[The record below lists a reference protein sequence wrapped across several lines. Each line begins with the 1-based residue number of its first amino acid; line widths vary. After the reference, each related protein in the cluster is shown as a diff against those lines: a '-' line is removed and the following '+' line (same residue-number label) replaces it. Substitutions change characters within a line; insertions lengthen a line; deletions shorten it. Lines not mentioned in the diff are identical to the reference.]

1 MSDAQNA
8 AIERDVEQE
17 DVLVSEEEDELDEFL
32 NSGEASRSFPTQ
44 YVLVCFGRTRRGA
57 AVNARIQA
65 WLQENHLE
73 MRPEIAEADYY
84 GDVLI
89 RRAVEP
95 ERGVPDVPVRPSVSN
110 SALSFPGAT
119 SWVLSSLKDDA
130 EELDCLEYGAS
141 IDAAVDL
148 MKEKNRTK
156 LPLFF
161 SKSDRETL
169 IGTVTLADLTF
180 DVADSKSKLVEK
192 AVTQVPVIGTN
203 EKLFD
208 WIPAIMSYGFVYGKN
223 HDGQIVQI
231 YTVHD
236 VATHLNTIAAMFL
249 RANEIEE
256 LVRTL
261 LENVDDQDIA
271 RAKQAARSLGHIDL
285 DGAGKRLDRQE
296 ISPSGDSDTDQRV
309 VDSLTFAD
317 YMKCIAD
324 PQIWEQH
331 FASLDIA
338 IMDKERC
345 LRSLNDARLAR
356 NEVMH
361 FGRSNSLSALI
372 PSFEALAVWLR
383 KVATASQLRQ

>member
-1 MSDAQNA
+1 MDGL
-8 AIERDVEQE
+8 ERPTVRPNMEEVVDE
-17 DVLVSEEEDELDEFL
+17 DEDELDRFVS
-32 NSGEASRSFPTQ
+32 SGAQSQNFPTQ
-44 YVLVCFGRTRRGA
+44 YVLDCFGRTRRGA
-57 AVNARIQA
+57 VVNGLIQR
-65 WLQENHLE
+65 WLDKHDLE
-73 MRPEIAEADYY
+73 MRPAIAEADYY
-84 GDVLI
+84 GEVHI
-89 RRAVEP
+89 RRIARSEP
-95 ERGVPDVPVRPSVSN
+95 GSPEVPTDVASTIIT
-110 SALSFPGAT
+110 ALFPGVN

-130 EELDCLEYGAS
+130 EELDFLEYGAS
-141 IDAAVDL
+141 VDAAVDM
-148 MKEKNRTK
+148 MKEKGRTK

-161 SKSDRETL
+161 SKEDRATL
-169 IGTVTLADLTF
+169 IGTVTLTDLTF

-192 AVTQVPVIGTN
+192 AATQVPVIGTN

-208 WIPAIMSYGFVYGKN
+208 WIPAILSYGFVYGKD

-256 LVRTL
+256 LIRSVLVKIDEHELTR
-261 LENVDDQDIA
+261 A
-271 RAKQAARSLGHIDL
+271 RQGVRSLGEIDL
-285 DGAGKRLDRQE
+285 DGAGKTLQREE
-296 ISPSGDSDTDQRV
+296 ISPSGIADGDQRL

-338 IMDKERC
+338 VMDKERC

-361 FGRSNSLSALI
+361 FGRSDSLGTLI

-383 KVATASQLRQ
+383 KLSSAAPTAR

>member
-1 MSDAQNA
+1 MGMLEGAT
-8 AIERDVEQE
+8 RDIDEN
-17 DVLVSEEEDELDEFL
+17 DLVGSEEDELDAFIR
-32 NSGEASRSFPTQ
+32 SSDRSRSFPTQ
-44 YVLVCFGRTRRGA
+44 YVLDCFGRTRRGA
-57 AVNARIQA
+57 VVNARIQS
-65 WLQENHLE
+65 WLNQNGLE
-73 MRPEIAEADYY
+73 MQPEIAEADYY
-84 GDVLI
+84 GEVLI
-89 RRAVEP
+89 RRTTDPDHGEP
-95 ERGVPDVPVRPSVSN
+95 VTTNPALAI
-110 SALSFPGAT
+110 SAASFPGVN

-130 EELDCLEYGAS
+130 EELDFLEYGAS
-141 IDAAVDL
+141 IDAAVDM

-161 SKSDRETL
+161 SGDDRATL

-192 AVTQVPVIGTN
+192 AATQVPVIGTN

-208 WIPAIMSYGFVYGKN
+208 WIPAIMSYGFVYGKD

-236 VATHLNTIAAMFL
+236 VATHLNAIAAMFL

-256 LVRTL
+256 LVRKVL
-261 LENVDDQDIA
+261 SNVDDQDIVRA
-271 RAKQAARSLGHIDL
+271 RQEAKSLGRIDL
-285 DGAGKRLDRQE
+285 DGAGKQLEPHE
-296 ISPSGDSDTDQRV
+296 ISPSGGSDTDQRL

-331 FASLDIA
+331 FASLDIRF
-338 IMDKERC
+338 MDKERC

-361 FGRSNSLSALI
+361 FGRSNSLNTLI

-383 KVATASQLRQ
+383 KLSTAQASR